1 MNTKKSLL
9 LDGDAQFLFR
19 FAFRHIQN
27 VGSHKSDL
35 LCRISKIPV
44 YIERL
49 RRKFR
54 KTGCTNEQNG
64 K

>member
-1 MNTKKSLL
+1 MNTKKSIL

-35 LCRISKIPV
+35 LCRISKI
-44 YIERL
+44 YIEGL